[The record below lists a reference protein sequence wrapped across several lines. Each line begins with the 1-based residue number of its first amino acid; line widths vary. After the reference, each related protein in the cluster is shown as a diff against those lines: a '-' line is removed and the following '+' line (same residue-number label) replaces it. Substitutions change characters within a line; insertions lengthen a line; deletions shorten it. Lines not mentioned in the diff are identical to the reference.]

1 MAANDDTVRRDSV
14 NSYTSGP
21 QTPQGAL
28 GRYQTQSPHDPAM
41 AFPLQAQLP
50 TPKMSPQTRQQM
62 SPQMMADYMRR
73 QAISTQS
80 QPRPTTMQAQP
91 PTREEAQARQNR
103 QFALFGMAYFQRL
116 DPQAKQQFQQLPS
129 QKQNEIVRNAIEQRK
144 QQEIHKARGQQMAA
158 QQAKQ
163 QEAQQLAAQQL
174 AAQQLAAQQLAAQ
187 QLAARQAH
195 FNRFTQQYISS
206 FSPEKLQRFRQGSG
220 TQQKQHL
227 CDVYKQMQNAQKLQ
241 QQKLQQMQQH
251 QPAGQLQQVL
261 QPQQLAQQPQ
271 RILQTPKVQQHRQ
284 LQSPRIPQAPQ
295 AQPHRQPQA
304 QRILQAPQAQQHQEP
319 QAQRILQAPQAQQ
332 HQEPQPQRIQQ
343 TQPAPQLKRPRSEDD
358 EASPATKVAKVAQTI
373 TEQQP
378 KNTEDPEDQRLRSKL
393 TSWLASNEAKEE
405 AQKSEQSAELH
416 WQMKHAGPYAGPYA
430 GYEPAKSNIPDNSF

>member
-62 SPQMMADYMRR
+62 SPQMMAEYMRR

-187 QLAARQAH
+187 QLAAQQLAAQHQAAQQLAAQQLAAQQAH
-195 FNRFTQQYISS
+195 FNRFTQQYVSS
-206 FSPEKLQRFRQGSG
+206 FSPEKLQRFKQFSG

-241 QQKLQQMQQH
+241 QQKMQQMQQH

-271 RILQTPKVQQHRQ
+271 RILRTP
-284 LQSPRIPQAPQ
+284 
-295 AQPHRQPQA
+295 
-304 QRILQAPQAQQHQEP
+304 E
-319 QAQRILQAPQAQQ
+319 
-332 HQEPQPQRIQQ
+332 
-343 TQPAPQLKRPRSEDD
+343 LKRPRSDDD
-358 EASPATKVAKVAQTI
+358 EPSPATKVAKVAQPI

-378 KNTEDPEDQRLRSKL
+378 ENTEDPEDQRLRSEL

-416 WQMKHAGPYAGPYA
+416 WQMQHAGPYAGPYA
-430 GYEPAKSNIPDNSF
+430 GYRPAKSNIPDNSF

>member
-1 MAANDDTVRRDSV
+1 MAANDDTVRRDS
-14 NSYTSGP
+14 
-21 QTPQGAL
+21 GAL

-62 SPQMMADYMRR
+62 SPQMMAEYMRR

-163 QEAQQLAAQQL
+163 QEAQQLAAQQLAAQQL

-304 QRILQAPQAQQHQEP
+304 QRILQAPQAQQHRQP
-319 QAQRILQAPQAQQ
+319 QAQRILQTPQAQQ

-343 TQPAPQLKRPRSEDD
+343 TQPAPQLKRPRSDDD
-358 EASPATKVAKVAQTI
+358 EASPATKVAKFAQPT
-373 TEQQP
+373 
-378 KNTEDPEDQRLRSKL
+378 TEDADDQRLTSEL
-393 TSWLASNEAKEE
+393 TSWLASEKAEEE
-405 AQKSEQSAELH
+405 AQMSEESAELR
-416 WQMKHAGPYAGPYA
+416 WQMKHAGPYA

>member
-21 QTPQGAL
+21 KTPQGAL

-50 TPKMSPQTRQQM
+50 TPKMSPQ
-62 SPQMMADYMRR
+62 MMAQYMRS

-129 QKQNEIVRNAIEQRK
+129 QKQNEIVRNAIEKRK

-187 QLAARQAH
+187 QAQQQAKQQALRQAH
-195 FNRFTQQYISS
+195 FNNFAQQYVSS

-220 TQQKQHL
+220 IQQMQHL
-227 CDVYKQMQNAQKLQ
+227 SSVYQQMQNAQKLQ
-241 QQKLQQMQQH
+241 QQKMQQMQQH
-251 QPAGQLQQVL
+251 QPARQLQQVS

-271 RILQTPKVQQHRQ
+271 RILRTPEVQQHRQ
-284 LQSPRIPQAPQ
+284 LQSPRILQAPQ
-295 AQPHRQPQA
+295 ARQHQQSHV
-304 QRILQAPQAQQHQEP
+304 QRIQQAPQAQQHQEP
-319 QAQRILQAPQAQQ
+319 PAQRIQQAPPAQQ
-332 HQEPQPQRIQQ
+332 HQEPQTQRIQQ
-343 TQPAPQLKRPRSEDD
+343 TQPAPQLKRPRSDDD
-358 EASPATKVAKVAQTI
+358 EASPAAKVAKVAQTI

-393 TSWLASNEAKEE
+393 TSWLASNEAMEE

-416 WQMKHAGPYAGPYA
+416 WQMQHAGPYAGPYA
-430 GYEPAKSNIPDNSF
+430 GYEPAKSNILDNSF

>member
-1 MAANDDTVRRDSV
+1 
-14 NSYTSGP
+14 
-21 QTPQGAL
+21 
-28 GRYQTQSPHDPAM
+28 
-41 AFPLQAQLP
+41 
-50 TPKMSPQTRQQM
+50 
-62 SPQMMADYMRR
+62 
-73 QAISTQS
+73 
-80 QPRPTTMQAQP
+80 MQAQP

-163 QEAQQLAAQQL
+163 QE
-174 AAQQLAAQQLAAQ
+174 AQQLAAQQLAAQ

-271 RILQTPKVQQHRQ
+271 RILQTPK
-284 LQSPRIPQAPQ
+284 
-295 AQPHRQPQA
+295 
-304 QRILQAPQAQQHQEP
+304 
-319 QAQRILQAPQAQQ
+319 
-332 HQEPQPQRIQQ
+332 
-343 TQPAPQLKRPRSEDD
+343 LKRPRSDDD
-358 EASPATKVAKVAQTI
+358 EASPATKVAKFAQPI

-378 KNTEDPEDQRLRSKL
+378 ENTEDPDEQRLRSKL
-393 TSWLASNEAKEE
+393 TSWLASNQAKEE

-416 WQMKHAGPYAGPYA
+416 WQMQHAGPYAGYR
-430 GYEPAKSNIPDNSF
+430 PAKSNIPDNSF

>member
-50 TPKMSPQTRQQM
+50 TPKMSPQ
-62 SPQMMADYMRR
+62 MMAEYMRR

-91 PTREEAQARQNR
+91 PTRDETQARLNR

-129 QKQNEIVRNAIEQRK
+129 QKQNEIVRNAIEKRK
-144 QQEIHKARGQQMAA
+144 QQEIDKAREQQMAA

-187 QLAARQAH
+187 QLAAQQLAAQHQAAQELAAQQQAARQAH
-195 FNRFTQQYISS
+195 FNRFTQQYVSS
-206 FSPEKLQRFRQGSG
+206 FSPEKLQRFKQFSG

-241 QQKLQQMQQH
+241 QQKMQQMQQH

-271 RILQTPKVQQHRQ
+271 RILRTPEVQQHRQ
-284 LQSPRIPQAPQ
+284 LQSPRILQAPQ
-295 AQPHRQPQA
+295 AQPHRQLQSP
-304 QRILQAPQAQQHQEP
+304 RILQAS
-319 QAQRILQAPQAQQ
+319 QAQQ

-343 TQPAPQLKRPRSEDD
+343 TQPAPQLKRPRSDDD
-358 EASPATKVAKVAQTI
+358 EPSPATKVAKVAQPI

-378 KNTEDPEDQRLRSKL
+378 ENTEDPEDQRLSSEL

-416 WQMKHAGPYAGPYA
+416 WQMQHAGPYAGPYA
-430 GYEPAKSNIPDNSF
+430 GYRPAKSNIPDNSF

>member
-1 MAANDDTVRRDSV
+1 MAANDYTVRRDSV

-50 TPKMSPQTRQQM
+50 TPRM
-62 SPQMMADYMRR
+62 SPQMIADYIRR
-73 QAISTQS
+73 QAISTQP
-80 QPRPTTMQAQP
+80 QPPPTTMQAQP
-91 PTREEAQARQNR
+91 PTPEEAQARLNR

-129 QKQNEIVRNAIEQRK
+129 QKQNEVVRNAIEQRK
-144 QQEIHKARGQQMAA
+144 QQEIHKAREQQMAA

-174 AAQQLAAQQLAAQ
+174 AAQQLAVQQLAAQ

-195 FNRFTQQYISS
+195 FNRFTQQYVSS

-220 TQQKQHL
+220 IQQKQHL
-227 CDVYKQMQNAQKLQ
+227 CDVYQQMQNAQKLQ
-241 QQKLQQMQQH
+241 QQKMQQMQQH

-271 RILQTPKVQQHRQ
+271 RILQTPEVQQHRQ
-284 LQSPRIPQAPQ
+284 LQSPRILQAPQ
-295 AQPHRQPQA
+295 ARQHQEPQT

-319 QAQRILQAPQAQQ
+319 QAQRI
-332 HQEPQPQRIQQ
+332 QQ
-343 TQPAPQLKRPRSEDD
+343 TQPAPQLKRPRSDDD
-358 EASPATKVAKVAQTI
+358 EPSPATKVAKVTQPI
-373 TEQQP
+373 TEQQSE
-378 KNTEDPEDQRLRSKL
+378 NTEDPDDQRLRSKL
-393 TSWLASNEAKEE
+393 TIWLASNEAKEE

-416 WQMKHAGPYAGPYA
+416 WQMQHAGPYAGPYA